1 MRCSYSG
8 SRRQFSVDKN
18 CRHRGS
24 DARDSPLLLEADAVA
39 GEGDVVIGR
48 KQGDQ
53 AENETINGLGETE
66 AVETEPDEAEAP
78 EALR

>member
-1 MRCSYSG
+1 LSIDNRC
-8 SRRQFSVDKN
+8 RN
-18 CRHRGS
+18 RGS

-53 AENETINGLGETE
+53 AKNETTDGLGET
-66 AVETEPDEAEAP
+66 
-78 EALR
+78 LRG

>member
-1 MRCSYSG
+1 
-8 SRRQFSVDKN
+8 
-18 CRHRGS
+18 
-24 DARDSPLLLEADAVA
+24 LLREADAVA

-53 AENETINGLGETE
+53 ANNETTDGLGETE
-66 AVETEPDEAEAP
+66 AVETEPVETEAVESEPVEAEAP